1 VREVRAVKVSA
12 KIAGK
17 ALVFSNP
24 DKVLW
29 PGDGYTKGDL
39 IAYYRAV
46 SKWILPYLFG
56 RPVSLERYPN
66 GIHKPGFFEKNAPA
80 GLPVWIKTI
89 ALKSGGKRASVRYIV
104 CDNEATLAYLANLA
118 AIALHT
124 WMSHAGSLD
133 RPDFILFDLDRG
145 DGCTVKTLATVAL
158 AVAAELRRKGMRPY
172 PKTTG
177 GSGLHILVWLR
188 GRHDY
193 PRARAFAKEIALL
206 VQERLP
212 KLVTLERMIAKRPR
226 GSVYMDW
233 AQVARGKTV
242 VMPFV
247 VRARAKAPVSMPLTW
262 PQVSRMLGSSE
273 LDTARYFARWNITS
287 VPRILQRSGD
297 PWKNAR

>member
-1 VREVRAVKVSA
+1 MPRVKSA
-12 KIAGK
+12 KSTARIAGRS
-17 ALVFSNP
+17 LVLSNL

-39 IAYYRAV
+39 IAYYRSV
-46 SKWILPYLFG
+46 SRWILPYLRG

-80 GLPVWIKTI
+80 GLPPWVKTI

-118 AIALHT
+118 SIALHT
-124 WMSHAGSLD
+124 WMSRAGSLD
-133 RPDFILFDLDRG
+133 SPDFILFDLDRG
-145 DGCTVKTLATVAL
+145 DGCMVKTLATVAL
-158 AVAAELRRKGMRPY
+158 AVAGELRRKGMRPQV
-172 PKTTG
+172 KTTG
-177 GSGLHILVWLR
+177 GSGLHVVVWLR
-188 GRHDY
+188 GRYDFR
-193 PRARAFAKEIALL
+193 RARAFAKEMALR
-206 VQERLP
+206 VQSKLP

-226 GSVYMDW
+226 GRVYMDW
-233 AQVARGKTV
+233 AQVAKGKTV

-262 PQVSRMLGSSE
+262 GQVTRMLGSSE

-287 VPRILQRSGD
+287 VLRILRRSGD
-297 PWKNAR
+297 PWKTRT